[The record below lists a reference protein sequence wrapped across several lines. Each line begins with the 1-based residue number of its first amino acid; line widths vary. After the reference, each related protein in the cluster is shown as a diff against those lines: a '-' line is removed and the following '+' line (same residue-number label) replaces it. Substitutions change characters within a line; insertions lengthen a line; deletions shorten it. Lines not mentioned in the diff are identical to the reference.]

1 MELEITW
8 GRVTR
13 VWWAFLWRSL
23 IASIIA
29 MIIGGIFCC
38 IVVYTIAATGGAI
51 TTINIIIMSIG
62 GIIGLGVSIIPMKM
76 ILGKDFGEFRL
87 ALVPKSQDT

>member
-29 MIIGGIFCC
+29 MIIGGIFGG
-38 IVVYTIAATGGAI
+38 IVGYTIAATGGAI